1 MCPIQAKRWR
11 VCWERWSWLLRPT
24 PAMLLRP
31 APRACVR
38 ASGSPAAQAGAAQR
52 GASGQWRLWLWPLM
66 LWEASFVV
74 GV

>member
-1 MCPIQAKRWR
+1 MGKM
-11 VCWERWSWLLRPT
+11 VL
-24 PAMLLRP
+24 
-31 APRACVR
+31 APPSYSSDAAAASSLCACVR
-38 ASGSPAAQAGAAQR
+38 ASGSPAAQAGAAQH